1 MNNIT
6 QKRKSFLTPMRI
18 NQSIFCEKNSV
29 QGMTRHIILKDTF
42 KLDNYILIILAIILC
57 FQLAT
62 LFLYKYL
69 T

>member
-42 KLDNYILIILAIILC
+42 KLDNYILIIFGDTLSIQIFDMILV
-57 FQLAT
+57 
-62 LFLYKYL
+62 
-69 T
+69 